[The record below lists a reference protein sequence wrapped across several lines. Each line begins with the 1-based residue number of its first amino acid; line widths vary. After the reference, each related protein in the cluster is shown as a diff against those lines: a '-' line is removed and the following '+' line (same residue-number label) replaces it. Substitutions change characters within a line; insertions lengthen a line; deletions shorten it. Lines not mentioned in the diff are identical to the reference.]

1 MGIEIAVIL
10 SHAGKNQISCTY
22 SLLIAYICLQ
32 YFCLFFV
39 CIVVCFPYV
48 LFTTFQ
54 YYIYI
59 YVLDYTN
66 KDYCNLE
73 NEQQPEY
80 CVAAKTDRNGRMI
93 KEIRDCKTK
102 LPALCSGSEVAD
114 VNTNQSSIH
123 GKLSPIWSR
132 LC

>member
-10 SHAGKNQISCTY
+10 SHAGKTQISRTY

-32 YFCLFFV
+32 YFCFFV
-39 CIVVCFPYV
+39 YCCLFPICTV
-48 LFTTFQ
+48 HKISIL
-54 YYIYI
+54 YI
-59 YVLDYTN
+59 LEYTN
-66 KDYCNLE
+66 KDYCNLV

-80 CVAAKTDRNGRMI
+80 CVAAKTDIDGRMI

-114 VNTNQSSIH
+114 VNTKQSSIH
-123 GKLSPIWSR
+123 GEFSSVWSR